1 MRWGILG
8 ILFCTLIF
16 FTQKRLWSPKKIDK
30 INGISL
36 VAPPKATDL
45 LMFDALDSSGSNWV
59 AIIPYG
65 FTPRVQNIVISN
77 VSNQWW
83 GETKKGVIAMIRRA
97 QTKGM
102 KVMIK
107 PHVWVQGEGWPGS
120 FDLQTESKWHAWEQ
134 SYENYIITYAQVA
147 DSLQVDLFC
156 IGTEYRMSVQKR
168 SLFWKQ
174 LIAKVRSLYR
184 GPITY
189 AANWDNYQNI
199 DFWEDLDFIGI
210 DAYFPLLEDTNPSID
225 QLRKA
230 WKLISLDLKSMS
242 LSYDLPILFTEYG
255 YQSVLGSA
263 GNHWELNQE
272 IISMS
277 SQSIAY
283 QALFDAFWQEP
294 WFAGGFLWKWHFKK
308 NAGGIHDPNFTPQGK
323 PVLQIIQRN
332 YKN

>member
-16 FTQKRLWSPKKIDK
+16 FAQKRLWSLKKIDK

-83 GETKKGVIAMIRRA
+83 GETKKGVIAMIHRA

-107 PHVWVQGEGWPGS
+107 PHVWVQGQGWAGS
-120 FDLQTESKWHAWEQ
+120 FDLQTESEWRAWEQ
-134 SYENYIITYAQVA
+134 SYENYIMTYAQVA

-156 IGTEYRMSVQKR
+156 IGTEYRMAVQKR
-168 SLFWKQ
+168 NNFWKQ
-174 LIAKVRSLYR
+174 LIAKVRSVYT
-184 GPITY
+184 GPIT
-189 AANWDNYQNI
+189 
-199 DFWEDLDFIGI
+199 
-210 DAYFPLLEDTNPSID
+210 
-225 QLRKA
+225 
-230 WKLISLDLKSMS
+230 
-242 LSYDLPILFTEYG
+242 
-255 YQSVLGSA
+255 
-263 GNHWELNQE
+263 
-272 IISMS
+272 
-277 SQSIAY
+277 
-283 QALFDAFWQEP
+283 
-294 WFAGGFLWKWHFKK
+294 
-308 NAGGIHDPNFTPQGK
+308 
-323 PVLQIIQRN
+323 
-332 YKN
+332 